1 MFRFLVSHD
10 ASPGEFRGVSAQ
22 SASTKG
28 HTRGSHA
35 PTSRSSYRKAT
46 GETLSKTHLPNGDD
60 NGTAAADFLL
70 DAGSDALATAAT
82 TPRPEHEATGAESAC
97 IGGRGI
103 YERRLWQ
110 QTRRVPQSLGRGRRG
125 EKPFGFAKRSSAFF
139 VYFRG
144 VTCSA
149 CISDLRGKRK
159 ENQLNNKNAASRHPP
174 LGANSHARAAQ
185 RRVRLGRDSGPG
197 YQARDAVCGELETEN
212 SGRFSIEERERR
224 QPFFVSRPPLVSTRS
239 ASLLKLKK
247 HTNERCSHQDPSVH
261 PRWTGDASAVASEDG
276 RLAKFA
282 RKFEGG
288 VGVAGSGAKKVEEK

>member
-1 MFRFLVSHD
+1 MAAD
-10 ASPGEFRGVSAQ
+10 AP
-22 SASTKG
+22 ST
-28 HTRGSHA
+28 A
-35 PTSRSSYRKAT
+35 EPWE
-46 GETLSKTHLPNGDD
+46 GETG
-60 NGTAAADFLL
+60 
-70 DAGSDALATAAT
+70 
-82 TPRPEHEATGAESAC
+82 REAFWIC
-97 IGGRGI
+97 KKKQR
-103 YERRLWQ
+103 
-110 QTRRVPQSLGRGRRG
+110 
-125 EKPFGFAKRSSAFF
+125 FFCFF

-212 SGRFSIEERERR
+212 SGRFWIEERERR
-224 QPFFVSRPPLVSTRS
+224 QPFFVSRPLVSTRS